1 MLIGSFGRFYWSAP
15 LVGFIGRLDLSL
27 VLLGHA
33 RQPGRPN
40 TVVNRDREH
49 EKKKKRFLS
58 EGLIIGNLCRSV
70 ADSAKFAWN
79 PTETA
84 AAVLAMIRNAL
95 WCSHIM
101 KYSDYS

>member
-49 EKKKKRFLS
+49 EKKKKKKISVGRTHNRKPLS
-58 EGLIIGNLCRSV
+58 LRRRLGKVCLEPHRDSRSRPGD
-70 ADSAKFAWN
+70 DS
-79 PTETA
+79 
-84 AAVLAMIRNAL
+84 
-95 WCSHIM
+95 
-101 KYSDYS
+101 